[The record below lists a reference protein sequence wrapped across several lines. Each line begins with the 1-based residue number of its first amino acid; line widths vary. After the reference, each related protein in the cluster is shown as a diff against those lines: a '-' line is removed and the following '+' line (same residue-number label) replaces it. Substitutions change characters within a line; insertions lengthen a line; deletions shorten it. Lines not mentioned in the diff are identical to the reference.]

1 MSLFISFLRRL
12 ELHTDW
18 DSDITNRASVQ
29 STHRQIVEFMPPIG
43 GVAQGAMVLQDT
55 MLLDLDLARFNAT
68 LQPKVQG
75 SILLDELFSGDSLDF
90 MIFFSSMAALTGNP
104 GQAAYN
110 AANMF
115 MASLAAQR
123 KKRGLAGHAINIG
136 AIVGNGYVTRE
147 LNMGQQSY
155 LYKVGHNWMSEQ
167 DFQEIFAEGVLAC
180 MERNGTADI
189 CSGLRIDDDDSK
201 EWVSNPIFQHL
212 VFKSNTLI
220 EDDKKGKTG
229 VMVKARLL
237 EAASN
242 VEVME
247 ALQGNYLTLLSTDET
262 SLIKI

>member
-1 MSLFISFLRRL
+1 
-12 ELHTDW
+12 
-18 DSDITNRASVQ
+18 
-29 STHRQIVEFMPPIG
+29 
-43 GVAQGAMVLQDT
+43 MVLQDT
-55 MLLDLDLARFNAT
+55 MFLDLDLARFNAA

-75 SILLDELFSGDSLDF
+75 SVLLDELFSEDSLDF

-136 AIVGNGYVTRE
+136 VIVGNGYVTRE

-155 LYKVGHNWMSEQ
+155 LYKVGHNWMSEL

-180 MERNGTADI
+180 MQRKEAADI

-212 VFKSNTLI
+212 VFKSNTLV
-220 EDDKKGKTG
+220 DDGKKGKTS
-229 VMVKARLL
+229 VMLKARLL
-237 EAASN
+237 EATSN
-242 VEVME
+242 IEVME
-247 ALQGNYLTLLSTDET
+247 ALQGNNS
-262 SLIKI
+262 